1 MKKLLGVLLAFFMCC
16 VPIGIQADEE
26 VLSFEYTGQ
35 RIEIKGAFVYYLLD
49 DGIYVSEAPMDCGRY
64 RAIYSDGSYI
74 DYEITPKIVHVN
86 VRYNKDWRQGDPELN
101 RYLCEYDGDY
111 EFILSSYVNGD
122 FKTDYNDNYEFE
134 FEPKNKKD
142 VEIVKTTITH
152 PDVEYVYTGS
162 DIVIDSKVDS
172 ISPIV
177 LKNAGEYIVSFSVD
191 SNYYESIPF
200 KVTILP
206 KTVQLRLNKYQ
217 KYFGEKNP
225 VLETDDYILTREVG
239 EDVGNYKLTAKSK
252 SSNYKYEIIE
262 NDMFTILENKAQQI
276 KPEATNHPSN
286 DEKKEPLQSVNA
298 SNKDKNKYAEA
309 SDKNIN
315 INTETKV
322 DKESAKTETKVV
334 TGVSNL
340 TPMYLSFMTI
350 SLVVI
355 INMLIKKINKY
366 IGGANYTI

>member
-64 RAIYSDGSYI
+64 QAIYSDGSHI
-74 DYEITPKIVHVN
+74 EYEIIPKVVHVN
-86 VRYNKDWRQGDPELN
+86 VRYNKDWRQGDSEEN
-101 RYLCEYDGDY
+101 RYLCECDGDY
-111 EFILSSYVNGD
+111 EFKLDSYVNGD
-122 FKTDYNDNYEFE
+122 FKAVDYNDNYKFE
-134 FEPKNKKD
+134 FEPKNIKD
-142 VEIVKTTITH
+142 VETVKTTITH

-162 DIVIDSKVDS
+162 DIVIDSKVDY

-217 KYFGEKNP
+217 KYVGEKDP
-225 VLETDDYILTREVG
+225 VLETEDYILTREVG

-252 SSNYKYEIIE
+252 SRNYKYEIIE
-262 NDMFTILENKAQQI
+262 NDIFTILENKSQQI

-286 DEKKEPLQSVNA
+286 DEKKEPLQSVNV

-309 SDKNIN
+309 SDKNTN

-322 DKESAKTETKVV
+322 DKKSAKTETKVV
-334 TGVSNL
+334 TGVSNF
-340 TPMYLSFMTI
+340 TSMYYLMMVSSIAM
-350 SLVVI
+350 VI
-355 INMLIKKINKY
+355 YILIKIRNVKS
-366 IGGANYTI
+366 